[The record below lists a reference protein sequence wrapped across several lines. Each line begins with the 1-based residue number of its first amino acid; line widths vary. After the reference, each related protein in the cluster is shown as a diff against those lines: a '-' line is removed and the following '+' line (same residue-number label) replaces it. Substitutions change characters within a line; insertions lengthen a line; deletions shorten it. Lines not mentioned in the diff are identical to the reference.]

1 MSPRGKPDMLPFCHW
16 LETNS
21 LIVRLDTSIVWSSIC
36 EILHYSGFFLV
47 VGSTVIVNLRLLGL
61 AGKKENPS
69 ALAEQLVPWMW
80 IGLAMTILSG
90 FVLFAGEATDFYNA
104 ITFRIKI
111 LWILVATIVG
121 AIVFRKSRQW
131 GEMPSVPMGA
141 KLVAFI
147 SLVLWIG
154 AILISVE
161 VPAIS
166 GVG

>member
-1 MSPRGKPDMLPFCHW
+1 MLPFCHW

-21 LIVRLDTSIVWSSIC
+21 LIVRLDTSIVWSSLC

-69 ALAEQLVPWMW
+69 ALAEQLAPWMW
-80 IGLAMTILSG
+80 IGLAMTLVSG

-121 AIVFRKSRQW
+121 AIVFYVVARSAEKTPTPVW
-131 GEMPSVPMGA
+131 T
-141 KLVAFI
+141 KIVAFI

>member
-1 MSPRGKPDMLPFCHW
+1 MLQFCHW
-16 LETNS
+16 LERNS
-21 LIVRLDTSIVWSSIC
+21 WIVWMDTSIVMSSIC
-36 EILHYSGFFLV
+36 EIMHYSGFFLV

-61 AGKKENPS
+61 AGRKENAS
-69 ALAEQLVPWMW
+69 AIAAQLAPWMW
-80 IGLAMTILSG
+80 IGLAMTAVSG
-90 FVLFAGEATDFYNA
+90 FILFAGEATDFYLA
-104 ITFRIKI
+104 ITFRLKI
-111 LWILVATIVG
+111 LVVLVAAIVG
-121 AIVFRKSRQW
+121 AIVFRKARQW
-131 GEMPSVPMGA
+131 GEMASVPVGA